1 MADSPSTTPEPGTA
15 AEKSVQLPF
24 RFQLGE
30 RTLFKVTRE
39 LRSRNATLAQI
50 LDDRLPPL
58 DLSGGG
64 MIYRSL
70 PAERAAAI
78 GEAAGGLA
86 YVRQFY
92 PRYFADLSGDFE
104 SYLAGLSS
112 NTRSQLKRKMK
123 AFEKHSGGPPEIR
136 EFRDPAALGEFFAL
150 AREVSSRTYQERL
163 LNAGLPDNP
172 AFRAAAEQRAA
183 ADNLRAYILFDAGR
197 PISYLYLPVREGV
210 VLYEY
215 VGYDPDLAH
224 LSPGTVLQFE
234 AMRRLF
240 AEGRYRYF
248 DFTVGDGQH
257 KRQFSTGMV
266 ECVDLV
272 ILPPTPANRLLIGA
286 HRAFNRSVEQAGAL
300 VDRWGLKARVRR
312 LLRGQ

>member
-1 MADSPSTTPEPGTA
+1 MADSPPPPFESGTA
-15 AEKSVQLPF
+15 AAKTVSLPF

-30 RTLFKVTRE
+30 RTLFKVTRQ
-39 LRSRNATLAQI
+39 LQSRNATLAEI

-58 DLSGGG
+58 DMAGGG

-70 PAERAAAI
+70 PAERVAAL
-78 GEAAGGLA
+78 GQAAGGLA
-86 YVRQFY
+86 YVRQAY
-92 PRYFADLSGDFE
+92 PRYYAKLSGDFDG
-104 SYLAGLSS
+104 YLAGLSG
-112 NTRSQLKRKMK
+112 NTRSQLKRKVK
-123 AFEKHSGGPPEIR
+123 AFEKHCGGALDVR
-136 EFRDPAALGEFFAL
+136 EFCDVASLPEFFAL
-150 AREVSSRTYQERL
+150 AREVSTKTYQERL
-163 LNAGLPDNP
+163 LNAGLPDSA
-172 AFRAAAEQRAA
+172 AFRADAEQRAA
-183 ADNLRAYILFDAGR
+183 AGNLRAYILFDAGR
-197 PISYLYLPVREGV
+197 PISYLYLPVRDGV
-210 VLYEY
+210 VIYEY

-240 AEGRYRYF
+240 GEGHYRYF

-272 ILPPTPANRLLIGA
+272 ILPRTATNRLLIGA
-286 HRAFNRSVEQAGAL
+286 HRSFNRRVEQAGTLAE
-300 VDRWGLKARVRR
+300 RWGVKARMRR